1 MLVNKIDARTSL
13 WVGLNAN
20 QSFASP
26 VGGMIWPEA
35 NEVVREHIRRVPLDV
50 LPPTHCGPPVVSF
63 QLAKWG
69 DFYPKTKIATRGSVA
84 WFWETTE
91 ACRVAAEDVG
101 ERIMVYFDEW
111 KNIWPTSESVI
122 SWILSNNAFGQHT
135 RVLLPAY
142 FFINRQIEE
151 FESYSAAYLDSKDL
165 SAKGQAS
172 EFVRKQY
179 LDYIESLRKA
189 W

>member
-111 KNIWPTSESVI
+111 KNIWPTIREFCCQPI
-122 SWILSNNAFGQHT
+122 FLLIDKLKNLNLTPRLIWI
-135 RVLLPAY
+135 
-142 FFINRQIEE
+142 
-151 FESYSAAYLDSKDL
+151 
-165 SAKGQAS
+165 AK
-172 EFVRKQY
+172 
-179 LDYIESLRKA
+179 I
-189 W
+189 